1 MRKDEGPL
9 RRSVGIAFL
18 HDKSFKKQKALC
30 TNYCALH
37 CKRYRDERDM
47 VPALRELISQ
57 KR

>member
-47 VPALRELISQ
+47 VPALRELIS
-57 KR
+57 